1 MSSLPV
7 LQEVDVEVDG
17 AVEGGEE
24 VAGARDVGEPAW
36 PAQLRRIISSLRP
49 FPNVWNPFYRVTQN
63 EYRHDCNGYLSE
75 SYFSLLNQASRC
87 SILGTVEVWQPFC
100 KYGCS

>member
-1 MSSLPV
+1 MICQCSEECLSVVTWWIMSSLPV

-36 PAQLRRIISSLRP
+36 PAQLRL
-49 FPNVWNPFYRVTQN
+49 Q
-63 EYRHDCNGYLSE
+63 
-75 SYFSLLNQASRC
+75 
-87 SILGTVEVWQPFC
+87 
-100 KYGCS
+100 

>member
-36 PAQLRRIISSLRP
+36 PAQLRL
-49 FPNVWNPFYRVTQN
+49 Q
-63 EYRHDCNGYLSE
+63 
-75 SYFSLLNQASRC
+75 
-87 SILGTVEVWQPFC
+87 
-100 KYGCS
+100 